1 MNTLL
6 KGLKEE
12 DNIALTANGALAYK
26 STMNK
31 VYDLFAL
38 GGAYRNRSDADCIL
52 LFKEAYEENPELAL
66 KCLFYLRDIRG
77 GQGER
82 KFFRVC
88 YSWLAEFDTV
98 VAHRNLRNIPDYG
111 RWDDLI
117 GLLYTKVGAT
127 VIEIIKA
134 QITEDLSTIKNG
146 GTNISLCAKW
156 LPSENSS
163 SAKTKSLANQIR
175 KELSMTSRQYR
186 KTLSLLRKTIKI
198 VETQMS
204 GNKWNEIEYNKLPSR
219 AGFQYRKAFAKH
231 DCSRYNSFMADKN
244 TKVNAGTL
252 YPCDIVHKALN
263 HGYSDRAVLNKYWD
277 NLTNYFNGASF
288 NGIAVVDTS
297 RSMSWMSRCGNN
309 IQPID
314 IAISLGLYCA
324 EKCAPTSPFYNHYI
338 SFSRVAKLVECRGND
353 FIDKVNRIYRNNIC
367 ENTNIYSV
375 FDLILNTAIKNNV
388 PAADMPKNVVIIS
401 DMQFDVALN
410 DNNSVQDSISNQM
423 KQYKAHGYEI
433 PHLIFWNVNAAYN
446 ANIPMKEEKGITF
459 VSGYSPVVFDMIL
472 KEKTGQDLM
481 LDKLNSER
489 YVNIY

>member
-1 MNTLL
+1 MKIFHT
-6 KGLKEE
+6 
-12 DNIALTANGALAYK
+12 
-26 STMNK
+26 
-31 VYDLFAL
+31 V
-38 GGAYRNRSDADCIL
+38 
-52 LFKEAYEENPELAL
+52 
-66 KCLFYLRDIRG
+66 
-77 GQGER
+77 QGER
-82 KFFRVC
+82 RFFRVC
-88 YSWLAEFDTV
+88 YSWLADFDLAA
-98 VAHRNLRNIPDYG
+98 AHRNLRNIPEYG

-117 GLLYTKVGAT
+117 GLLYTKVGAA
-127 VIEIIKA
+127 VIEIIKT
-134 QITEDLSTIKNG
+134 QITEDLSIIKNG
-146 GTNISLCAKW
+146 GTNVSLCAKW

-163 SAKTKSLANQIR
+163 SAKTKNLATQIR
-175 KELSMTSRQYR
+175 KELGMTSRQYR

-204 GNKWNEIEYNKLPSR
+204 ENKWDEIEYGKLPSR
-219 AGFQYRKAFAKH
+219 AGFQYRRAFAKH
-231 DCSRYNSFMADKN
+231 DYSRYNNFITDKN

-263 HGYSDRAVLNKYWD
+263 YGYAERAVLNKYWD
-277 NLTNYFNGASF
+277 NLTDYFNGASF

-297 RSMSWMSRCGNN
+297 GSMSWSHYGN

-314 IAISLGLYCA
+314 VAISLGLYCA

-338 SFSRVAKLVECRGND
+338 SFSRVAKLVDCRGND
-353 FIDKVNRIYRNNIC
+353 FVDKVNRIYRNNIC

-375 FDLILNTAIKNNV
+375 FDLILNAAIKYKV

-401 DMQFDVALN
+401 DMQFDMAL
-410 DNNSVQDSISNQM
+410 DRSESVQNTISGQM

-446 ANIPMKEEKGITF
+446 ANIPMKDENGITF

-489 YVNIY
+489 YAVIF

>member
-12 DNIALTANGALAYK
+12 DNVALTANGAPAYK

-31 VYDLFAL
+31 LYDLFAL
-38 GGAYRNRSDADCIL
+38 GGAYRNRSDEDCVL

-82 KFFRVC
+82 RFFRVC
-88 YSWLAEFDTV
+88 YKWLADFDLAA
-98 VAHRNLRNIPDYG
+98 AHRNLRNIPDYG
-111 RWDDLI
+111 RWDDLLA
-117 GLLYTKVGAT
+117 LLDTKAKT
-127 VIEIIKA
+127 AVIEIIKT
-134 QITEDLSTIKNG
+134 QITEDLSAIKNSG
-146 GTNISLCAKW
+146 ANVSLCAKW

-163 SAKTKSLANQIR
+163 STKAKILAAQIR
-175 KELSMTSRQYR
+175 KELGMTSRQYR
-186 KTLSLLRKTIKI
+186 KTLSLLRKTIKL

-204 GNKWNEIEYNKLPSR
+204 ENKWNEIEYNNLPSR
-219 AGFQYRKAFAKH
+219 AGFQYRKAFARH
-231 DCSRYNSFMADKN
+231 DYARYNNFMTDKT

-252 YPCDIVHKALN
+252 YPCDIVHKVLSN
-263 HGYSDRAVLNKYWD
+263 SNGSERYVLNKYWD
-277 NLTNYFNGASF
+277 NLTDYFNGASF

-297 RSMSWMSRCGNN
+297 GSMTWSSHGN
-309 IQPID
+309 IQPLD
-314 IAISLGLYCA
+314 VAISLGLYCA

-338 SFSRVAKLVECRGND
+338 SFSRIAKLVECRGND
-353 FIDKVNRIYRNNIC
+353 FVDKVNRIYRNNIC
-367 ENTNIYSV
+367 EDTNIYSV

-388 PAADMPKNVVIIS
+388 PAADMPKNIVIIS
-401 DMQFDVALN
+401 DMQFNYATN
-410 DNNSVQDSISNQM
+410 GESVQNSISKQM

-446 ANIPMKEEKGITF
+446 ANIPMRDENGITF

-481 LDKLNSER
+481 LDKLNSKR
-489 YVNIY
+489 YAVIW

>member
-12 DNIALTANGALAYK
+12 DNVALTANGAPAYK

-31 VYDLFAL
+31 LYDLFAL
-38 GGAYRNRSDADCIL
+38 GGAYRNRSDEDCVL

-82 KFFRVC
+82 RFFRVC
-88 YSWLAEFDTV
+88 YKWLADFDLAA
-98 VAHRNLRNIPDYG
+98 AHRNLRNIPDYG
-111 RWDDLI
+111 RWDDLLA
-117 GLLYTKVGAT
+117 LLDTKAKT
-127 VIEIIKA
+127 AVIEVIKT
-134 QITEDLSTIKNG
+134 QITEDLSAIKNG
-146 GTNISLCAKW
+146 GANVSLCAKW

-163 SAKTKSLANQIR
+163 SAKTKSLATQIR
-175 KELSMTSRQYR
+175 KELGMTSRQYR
-186 KTLSLLRKTIKI
+186 KTLSLLRKTIKL

-204 GNKWNEIEYNKLPSR
+204 KNKWDEIEYNNLPSR
-219 AGFQYRKAFAKH
+219 AGFQYRKAFARH
-231 DCSRYNSFMADKN
+231 DYARYNNFMTDKT

-252 YPCDIVHKALN
+252 YPCDIVHKVLSN
-263 HGYSDRAVLNKYWD
+263 SNGSERYVLNKYWD
-277 NLTNYFNGASF
+277 NLTDYFNGASF

-297 RSMSWMSRCGNN
+297 GSMTWSSHGN
-309 IQPID
+309 IQPLD
-314 IAISLGLYCA
+314 VAISLGLYCA

-338 SFSRVAKLVECRGND
+338 SFSRIAKLVECRGND
-353 FIDKVNRIYRNNIC
+353 FVDKVNRIYRNNIC
-367 ENTNIYSV
+367 EDTNIYSV

-388 PAADMPKNVVIIS
+388 PAADMPKNIVIIS
-401 DMQFDVALN
+401 DMQFNYATN
-410 DNNSVQDSISNQM
+410 GESVQNSISKQM

-446 ANIPMKEEKGITF
+446 ANIPMRDENGITF

-489 YVNIY
+489 YAVIW

>member
-12 DNIALTANGALAYK
+12 DNVALTANGAPAYK

-31 VYDLFAL
+31 LYDLFAL
-38 GGAYRNRSDADCIL
+38 GGAYRNRSDEDCVL

-82 KFFRVC
+82 RFFRVC
-88 YSWLAEFDTV
+88 YKWLADFDLAA
-98 VAHRNLRNIPDYG
+98 AHRNLRNIPDYG
-111 RWDDLI
+111 RWDDLLA
-117 GLLYTKVGAT
+117 LLDTKAKT
-127 VIEIIKA
+127 AVIEVIKT
-134 QITEDLSTIKNG
+134 QITEDLSAIKNG
-146 GTNISLCAKW
+146 GANVSLCAKW

-163 SAKTKSLANQIR
+163 STKTKVLASRIR
-175 KELSMTSRQYR
+175 KELGMTSRQYR
-186 KTLSLLRKTIKI
+186 KTLSLLRKTIKL

-204 GNKWNEIEYNKLPSR
+204 ENKWDEIEYNNLPSR
-219 AGFQYRKAFAKH
+219 AGFQYRKAFARH
-231 DCSRYNSFMADKN
+231 DYARYNNFMTDKT

-252 YPCDIVHKALN
+252 YPCDIVHKVLSN
-263 HGYSDRAVLNKYWD
+263 SNGSERYVLNKYWD
-277 NLTNYFNGASF
+277 NLTDYFNGASF

-297 RSMSWMSRCGNN
+297 GSMTWSSHGN
-309 IQPID
+309 IQPLD
-314 IAISLGLYCA
+314 VAISLGLYCA

-338 SFSRVAKLVECRGND
+338 SFSRIAKLVECRGND
-353 FIDKVNRIYRNNIC
+353 FVDKVNRIYRNNIC
-367 ENTNIYSV
+367 EDTNIYSV

-401 DMQFDVALN
+401 DMQFNMATDYN
-410 DNNSVQDSISNQM
+410 ESVQDSISKQM

-446 ANIPMKEEKGITF
+446 ANIPMRDENGITF

-481 LDKLNSER
+481 LDKLNSKR
-489 YVNIY
+489 YAVIW

>member
-12 DNIALTANGALAYK
+12 DNVALTANGAPAYK

-31 VYDLFAL
+31 LYDLFAL
-38 GGAYRNRSDADCIL
+38 GGAYRNRSDEDCVL

-82 KFFRVC
+82 RFFRVC
-88 YSWLAEFDTV
+88 YKWLADFDLAA
-98 VAHRNLRNIPDYG
+98 AHRNLRNIPDYG
-111 RWDDLI
+111 RWDDLLA
-117 GLLYTKVGAT
+117 LLDTKAKT
-127 VIEIIKA
+127 AVIEVIKT
-134 QITEDLSTIKNG
+134 QITEDLSAIKNG
-146 GTNISLCAKW
+146 GANISLCAKW

-163 SAKTKSLANQIR
+163 STKTKILATQIR
-175 KELSMTSRQYR
+175 KELGMTSRQYR
-186 KTLSLLRKTIKI
+186 KTLSLLRKTIKL

-204 GNKWNEIEYNKLPSR
+204 ENKWDEIEYNNLPSR
-219 AGFQYRKAFAKH
+219 AGFQYRKAFARH
-231 DCSRYNSFMADKN
+231 DYARYNNFMTDKT

-252 YPCDIVHKALN
+252 YPCDIVHKVLAN
-263 HGYSDRAVLNKYWD
+263 SNSSERYVLNKYWS
-277 NLTNYFNGASF
+277 NLTDYFNGASF

-297 RSMSWMSRCGNN
+297 GSMTWSSRGN
-309 IQPID
+309 IQPLD
-314 IAISLGLYCA
+314 VAISLGLYCA
-324 EKCAPTSPFYNHYI
+324 EKCAITSPFYNHYI
-338 SFSRVAKLVECRGND
+338 SFSRIAKLVECKGND
-353 FIDKVNRIYRNNIC
+353 FVDKVNRIYRNNIC
-367 ENTNIYSV
+367 EDTNIYSV
-375 FDLILNTAIKNNV
+375 FDLILNTATKYKV

-401 DMQFDVALN
+401 DMQFNYATN
-410 DNNSVQDSISNQM
+410 GESVQNSISKQM

-446 ANIPMKEEKGITF
+446 ANIPMRDENGITF

-489 YVNIY
+489 YAVIW

>member
-12 DNIALTANGALAYK
+12 DNVALTANGAPAYK

-31 VYDLFAL
+31 LYDLFAL
-38 GGAYRNRSDADCIL
+38 GGAYRNRSDEDCVL

-82 KFFRVC
+82 RFFRVC
-88 YSWLAEFDTV
+88 YKWLADFDLAA
-98 VAHRNLRNIPDYG
+98 AHRNLRNIPEFG
-111 RWDDLI
+111 RWDDLLE
-117 GLLYTKVGAT
+117 LLDTKIDDK
-127 VIEIIKA
+127 VIELIKE
-134 QITEDLSTIKNG
+134 QITEDLSIIKNG

-156 LPSENSS
+156 LPSSNSS
-163 SAKTKSLANQIR
+163 SAKTKSLATQIR
-175 KELSMTSRQYR
+175 KELGMTSRQYR
-186 KTLSLLRKTIKI
+186 KTLSLLRKTIKL

-204 GNKWNEIEYNKLPSR
+204 ENKWDEIEYNSLPSR
-219 AGFQYRKAFAKH
+219 AGFQYRKAFARH
-231 DCSRYNSFMADKN
+231 DYARYNNFMTNKT

-252 YPCDIVHKALN
+252 YPCDIVHKVLAN
-263 HGYSDRAVLNKYWD
+263 SNSSERHVLNKYWD
-277 NLTNYFNGASF
+277 NLTDYFNGASF

-297 RSMSWMSRCGNN
+297 GSMTWGSHGN
-309 IQPID
+309 IQPLD
-314 IAISLGLYCA
+314 VAISLGLYCA

-338 SFSRVAKLVECRGND
+338 SFSRIAKLVECRGND
-353 FIDKVNRIYRNNIC
+353 FVDKVNRIYRNNIC
-367 ENTNIYSV
+367 EDTNIYSV
-375 FDLILNTAIKNNV
+375 FDLILNTATKYKV
-388 PAADMPKNVVIIS
+388 PAADMPKNIVIIS
-401 DMQFDVALN
+401 DMQFNYATN
-410 DNNSVQDSISNQM
+410 GESVQNSISKQM

-446 ANIPMKEEKGITF
+446 ANIPMRDENGITF

-489 YVNIY
+489 YAVIW